1 MFPGCEFYLGSVGN
15 TRTNQVTQPL
25 IGFGNSHTDAVA
37 NYKGK
42 NVMVNDGANN
52 RNNRNMG
59 NNLEFVFG
67 KQKSGGIKI
76 GNGLVDNQDGVQK
89 NLSFGQVGNQ
99 RTISQVGSFF
109 LNYNENLNQSSN
121 NIPGIEDVS
130 DQNNGFRNAN
140 EVPSRN
146 GKVNSHVYP
155 SAYAPPSRKFSSS
168 LPGFDG
174 MVSPIPWASL
184 PFVHVPPQVQP
195 LQYWCLPPPET
206 KNSVEM
212 NDFWQDQDMQHA

>member
-1 MFPGCEFYLGSVGN
+1 MPVMGFEHGLLTTIKIGN

-76 GNGLVDNQDGVQK
+76 GYGLVDNQDGVQK
-89 NLSFGQVGNQ
+89 NLSFGQV
-99 RTISQVGSFF
+99 
-109 LNYNENLNQSSN
+109 
-121 NIPGIEDVS
+121 GIEDVS

-146 GKVNSHVYP
+146 GKVNSRVYP